1 MKKISLLLGCVALTM
16 MTWGCGGDEPDNPG
30 EAKVASATADYYI
43 SVTPDVLR
51 FLVIHIDYMA
61 DNNSTDFVHA
71 DMAGTQTEL
80 NLPTA
85 TSNIMPAR
93 FGLKAKLSMVENP
106 TYDGEANYTLGYVV
120 RGVIRGYDKDGNE
133 VALSGPNEDSTG
145 SVTKKG
151 SEIKALLKQYVGGG
165 YVFSRGWFVYPDGQ
179 LKPGLI

>member
-1 MKKISLLLGCVALTM
+1 MKKISLFLGCVALTM

-51 FLVIHIDYMA
+51 FLVIHIDYMT
-61 DNNSTDFVHA
+61 DNNSADFAHA

-80 NLPTA
+80 NLPKA

-133 VALSGPNEDSTG
+133 VALSGPNEDSKDSVIKTG
-145 SVTKKG
+145 N
-151 SEIKALLKQYVGGG
+151 EIKSLLKQYDFGG
-165 YVFSRGWFVYPDGQ
+165 YVFSRSWFVNADGT
-179 LKPGLI
+179 LRPGLL